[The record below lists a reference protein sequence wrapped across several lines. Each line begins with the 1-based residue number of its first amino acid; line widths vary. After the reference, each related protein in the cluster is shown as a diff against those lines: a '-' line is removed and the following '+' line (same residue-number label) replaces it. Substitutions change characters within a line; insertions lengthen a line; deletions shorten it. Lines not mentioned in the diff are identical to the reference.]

1 MPSLEEIR
9 AAFAGD
15 PFTVQTLGCEIRAV
29 EPGYSLCAM
38 PLRPM
43 HYNVAGIPHGGAVF
57 SLGDFAFGVAANAF
71 AQKLTISL
79 QHDIT
84 YFTPARGSVL
94 FAEARRKR
102 AGRSVCFYDV
112 EIRDELGTDV
122 AHMTVNGFT
131 TAKSIH
137 DFTTDTSERG

>member
-15 PFTVQTLGCEIRAV
+15 PFSAQTLGCEIRAA

-38 PLRPM
+38 PLKPM

-71 AQKLTISL
+71 AEKLTISL

-84 YFTPARGSVL
+84 YFAPARGKLL
-94 FAEARRKR
+94 FAEARCKK
-102 AGRSVCFYDV
+102 AGRNVSFYEV
-112 EIRDELGTDV
+112 ELRDELGTSV

-137 DFTTDTSERG
+137 SITTNLSERG